1 MKRIKF
7 AILGLGRIG
16 RLHAD
21 TIITNPNSELVSIN
35 DPKNNEIN
43 NLKKKY
49 LCPVM
54 SIDDIVTESTMSFVA
69 KSIKEQHR
77 FDPTQISTLP
87 VDYTSPGISAS
98 SIVEKRS
105 NARKGYS

>member
-49 LCPVM
+49 LCQVM
-54 SIDDIVTESTMSFVA
+54 SIDDIASDDQ
-69 KSIKEQHR
+69 IKGLLICT
-77 FDPTQISTLP
+77 PTAVSYTHLTLP
-87 VDYTSPGISAS
+87 TT
-98 SIVEKRS
+98 
-105 NARKGYS
+105 